1 MNCIES
7 RCDWLVRLTIGI
19 VMMLLVPSAGSAAAQ
34 PAFAE
39 KFVIRLSSY
48 EIRDADTDLTVLSS
62 DQIGTG
68 FNFVDDL
75 GGDDRVTV
83 PRLDGYFRFKDVH
96 RIEFSKLRIE
106 RDGRNLLAID
116 LDIGDQTYI
125 VGDTVVSNISY
136 EVLKLGY
143 AYSFYQSPE
152 VELALTA
159 GINMTDYEFEYEL
172 VDGSSEDTSKASG
185 PLPMF
190 GVRMSYAI
198 NRHWSL
204 HYLSEVLFVDT
215 SDAEGSFTNYELD
228 IRYRFNKSFMLGAG
242 LTRFSFDITSEDPD
256 WRGRIA
262 DTHQGILISAGYYL
276 E

>member
-1 MNCIES
+1 MNYIES
-7 RCDWLVRLTIGI
+7 RCDQWLRLTLGF
-19 VMMLLVPSAGSAAAQ
+19 VMTLLLPSAGGVAAQ

-48 EIRDADTDLTVLSS
+48 DIRDADTDLTVLSS
-62 DQIGTG
+62 SQIGTG

-75 GGDDRVTV
+75 GGDDRVTI
-83 PRLDGYFRFKDVH
+83 PRLDGYFRFNDVH
-96 RIEFSKLRIE
+96 RIEFSNLRIE

-116 LDIGDQTYI
+116 LDIGDQTYS
-125 VGDTVVSNISY
+125 VGDTVVSNITY

-143 AYSFYQSPE
+143 AYTFYHSSE
-152 VELALTA
+152 VELGVTT

-172 VDGSSEDTSKASG
+172 VDGSSADTSKASG

-198 NRHWSL
+198 DRHWSL
-204 HYLSEVLFVDT
+204 HYLSEVLFIDT
-215 SDAEGSFTNYELD
+215 SNADGSFTNYELD
-228 IRYRFNKSFMLGAG
+228 IQYRFDNRFMLSAG

-262 DTHQGILISAGYYL
+262 DTHWGILLSAGYYL

>member
-1 MNCIES
+1 MSCIES

-19 VMMLLVPSAGSAAAQ
+19 VITLLIPSAGSAAAQ
-34 PAFAE
+34 PAFTE

-106 RDGRNLLAID
+106 RDGRNLLTID
-116 LDIGDQTYI
+116 LDVGDQTYT

-143 AYSFYQSPE
+143 AYSFYHSPQ

-159 GINMTDYEFEYEL
+159 GISMTDYEFEYEL
-172 VDGSSEDTSKASG
+172 VDGSSADTSKASG

-215 SDAEGSFTNYELD
+215 SDAKGSFTNYELD
-228 IRYRFNKSFMLGAG
+228 IRYRFNERFMLGAG

-262 DTHQGILISAGYYL
+262 DTHQGILISTGYYL